1 MIVKPILIV
10 ITLKNEYSVQF
21 CTFGCMGKKCGYGN
35 NISLCFSAL
44 LFNFFSQADMLTIY
58 VEFEA
63 PRQKGWINSSRS
75 KLGLIQNLFPS
86 LLKALIFLNIFPKK
100 FPILCCGIHQRLSYE
115 TFAFAR
121 PEKGKIELT
130 NELCISV
137 KLIIFKEYSSLYRN
151 TLCQ

>member
-1 MIVKPILIV
+1 MSTVCNFARSGVWVKNVVTETIFL
-10 ITLKNEYSVQF
+10 YA
-21 CTFGCMGKKCGYGN
+21 
-35 NISLCFSAL
+35 SLLCCSI
-44 LFNFFSQADMLTIY
+44 FFFQADMLTIY

-86 LLKALIFLNIFPKK
+86 LLKALIFLNIVPKK

-130 NELCISV
+130 HELCISV
-137 KLIIFKEYSSLYRN
+137 KLIIFKEYSSLSQHSVSIRN
-151 TLCQ
+151 H

>member
-1 MIVKPILIV
+1 MWLRKQYFFMFLC
-10 ITLKNEYSVQF
+10 SVVH
-21 CTFGCMGKKCGYGN
+21 
-35 NISLCFSAL
+35 
-44 LFNFFSQADMLTIY
+44 FFFQADMLTIY

-75 KLGLIQNLFPS
+75 KLSLIQNLFPS
-86 LLKALIFLNIFPKK
+86 LLKALIFLNIVPKK

-130 NELCISV
+130 NELCIPV
-137 KLIIFKEYSSLYRN
+137 KLIIFKEYSSLSQHSVSIRN
-151 TLCQ
+151 H